1 MSKSVID
8 TIQPGAIRAT
18 EGAVTDE
25 HLAALAGGTQQ
36 HSTARVL
43 GQPEGPF
50 GTAVVSNNTVLLR
63 SLGGARFSR
72 FETSELAPHALFVCV
87 PNTPNQPFQAKT
99 TLLEFQLFLGEPQ
112 SPGTRILKGIGRI
125 EEIRSA
131 VDVPVPTP
139 SGYIFRILQLGG
151 EELSHLEKYVHDQLL
166 KAAM

>member
-1 MSKSVID
+1 MSKALID
-8 TIQPGAIRAT
+8 TIQPGAISTT
-18 EGAVTDE
+18 EGALTDE
-25 HLAALAGGTQQ
+25 HLAAPAGAPQQ
-36 HSTARVL
+36 HSSARLL

-50 GTAVVSNNTVLLR
+50 GTAVVSNNTILLR
-63 SLGGARFSR
+63 SLGAARFSR
-72 FETSELAPHALFVCV
+72 FETAELAPNALFICV
-87 PNTPNQPFQAKT
+87 PNTLNQPFQEKS

-112 SPGTRILKGIGRI
+112 SPGSCILKGIGRI
-125 EEIRSA
+125 EEIKSP